1 MQVVALFVIV
11 LRLKRVRPDLA
22 RAAAKIEE

>member
-1 MQVVALFVIV
+1 MQVVALFIV